1 MIVKVKNKEVK
12 IPDEEIKNLMDK
24 LELTEQEAIQTW
36 LEDEG
41 YEVNE
46 EVERLTAKAKANGTA
61 RINARANVEN
71 KKTTRERKANP
82 VKEEIIQILAN
93 ALKNSQNL
101 PINAI
106 KIENIGKIITF
117 KVENREFKLDLIE
130 KRQKRRQNSRLT
142 YKLT

>member
-61 RINARANVEN
+61 RVNARANVEN

-130 KRQKRRQNSRLT
+130 KRQRKAT
-142 YKLT
+142 K

>member
-12 IPDEEIKNLMDK
+12 VPDEEIKNLMDK

-61 RINARANVEN
+61 RVNARANVEN

-106 KIENIGKIITF
+106 KIENVGKIITF

-130 KRQKRRQNSRLT
+130 KRQKKAT
-142 YKLT
+142 

>member
-82 VKEEIIQILAN
+82 VKEEIIQILVN

-101 PINAI
+101 PINGI

-130 KRQKRRQNSRLT
+130 KRQKKAT
-142 YKLT
+142 

>member
-12 IPDEEIKNLMDK
+12 VPDEEIKNLMDK

-71 KKTTRERKANP
+71 KKSTRERKANP

-130 KRQKRRQNSRLT
+130 KRQKKT
-142 YKLT
+142 TK

>member
-1 MIVKVKNKEVK
+1 MMVKVKNKEVK

-71 KKTTRERKANP
+71 KKSTRERKANP

-130 KRQKRRQNSRLT
+130 KRQKKAT
-142 YKLT
+142 

>member
-12 IPDEEIKNLMDK
+12 VPDEEIKNLMDK

-41 YEVNE
+41 YEINE
-46 EVERLTAKAKANGTA
+46 EVEKLTAKAKANGTA
-61 RINARANVEN
+61 RVNARANVEN

-130 KRQKRRQNSRLT
+130 KRQKKAT
-142 YKLT
+142 

>member
-12 IPDEEIKNLMDK
+12 VPDEEIKNLMDK

-61 RINARANVEN
+61 RVNARANIEN

-106 KIENIGKIITF
+106 KIENVGKIITF

-130 KRQKRRQNSRLT
+130 KRQKKAT
-142 YKLT
+142 K

>member
-1 MIVKVKNKEVK
+1 MMVKVKNKEVK

-61 RINARANVEN
+61 RVNARANVEN

-130 KRQKRRQNSRLT
+130 KRQKKAT
-142 YKLT
+142 

>member
-24 LELTEQEAIQTW
+24 LELTEQEAIHTW

-61 RINARANVEN
+61 RVNARANVEN

-130 KRQKRRQNSRLT
+130 KRQKKT
-142 YKLT
+142 TK

>member
-12 IPDEEIKNLMDK
+12 VPDEEIKNLMDK

-71 KKTTRERKANP
+71 KKSTRERKANP

-106 KIENIGKIITF
+106 KVENIGKIITF

-130 KRQKRRQNSRLT
+130 KRQKKAT
-142 YKLT
+142 

>member
-1 MIVKVKNKEVK
+1 MMVKVKNKEVK

-130 KRQKRRQNSRLT
+130 KRQKKAT
-142 YKLT
+142 

>member
-12 IPDEEIKNLMDK
+12 VPDEEIKNLMDK

-106 KIENIGKIITF
+106 KIENVGKIITF

-130 KRQKRRQNSRLT
+130 KRQKKAT
-142 YKLT
+142 K

>member
-12 IPDEEIKNLMDK
+12 VPDEEIKNLMDK
-24 LELTEQEAIQTW
+24 LVLTEQEAIQTW

-46 EVERLTAKAKANGTA
+46 EVERLTAKAKANRTA

-130 KRQKRRQNSRLT
+130 KRQKKAT
-142 YKLT
+142 

>member
-1 MIVKVKNKEVK
+1 MMVKVKNKEVK

-61 RINARANVEN
+61 RVNARVNVEN

-106 KIENIGKIITF
+106 KIENVGKIITF

-130 KRQKRRQNSRLT
+130 KRQKKAT
-142 YKLT
+142 K

>member
-24 LELTEQEAIQTW
+24 LELIEQEAIQTW

-82 VKEEIIQILAN
+82 VKEEIIQILVN

-101 PINAI
+101 PINGI

-130 KRQKRRQNSRLT
+130 KRQKKAT
-142 YKLT
+142 

>member
-1 MIVKVKNKEVK
+1 MMIKVKNKEVK
-12 IPDEEIKNLMDK
+12 IPDEEIRNLMDK

-46 EVERLTAKAKANGTA
+46 EVERLTAKAKAKANGTA
-61 RINARANVEN
+61 RVNARANVEN

-106 KIENIGKIITF
+106 KIENVGKIITF

-130 KRQKRRQNSRLT
+130 KRQKKAT
-142 YKLT
+142 K

>member
-1 MIVKVKNKEVK
+1 MMIKVKNKEVK
-12 IPDEEIKNLMDK
+12 IPDEEIRNLMDK

-41 YEVNE
+41 YEVNK

-61 RINARANVEN
+61 RVNARANVEN

-106 KIENIGKIITF
+106 KIENVGKIITF

-130 KRQKRRQNSRLT
+130 KRQKKAT
-142 YKLT
+142 K

>member
-1 MIVKVKNKEVK
+1 MMVKVKNKEIK

-61 RINARANVEN
+61 RVNARANVEN
-71 KKTTRERKANP
+71 KKSTRERKANP

-101 PINAI
+101 PINGI

-130 KRQKRRQNSRLT
+130 KRQKKAT
-142 YKLT
+142 

>member
-1 MIVKVKNKEVK
+1 MMVKVKNKEVK

-46 EVERLTAKAKANGTA
+46 EVERLTAKAKVNGTA
-61 RINARANVEN
+61 RVNARANVEN

-130 KRQKRRQNSRLT
+130 KRQKKAT
-142 YKLT
+142 K

>member
-130 KRQKRRQNSRLT
+130 KRQKKAT
-142 YKLT
+142 

>member
-1 MIVKVKNKEVK
+1 MMIKVKNKEVK

-61 RINARANVEN
+61 RVNARANVEN

-130 KRQKRRQNSRLT
+130 KRQKKAT
-142 YKLT
+142 

>member
-1 MIVKVKNKEVK
+1 MMVKVKNREVK

-61 RINARANVEN
+61 RVNARANGEN

-106 KIENIGKIITF
+106 KIENVGKIITF

-130 KRQKRRQNSRLT
+130 KRQKKAT
-142 YKLT
+142 

>member
-1 MIVKVKNKEVK
+1 MMVKVKNKEVK
-12 IPDEEIKNLMDK
+12 IPEEEIKNLMDK

-130 KRQKRRQNSRLT
+130 KRQKKAT
-142 YKLT
+142 

>member
-12 IPDEEIKNLMDK
+12 VPDEEIKNLMDK

-130 KRQKRRQNSRLT
+130 KRQKKAT
-142 YKLT
+142 K

>member
-12 IPDEEIKNLMDK
+12 VPDEEIKNLMDK

-93 ALKNSQNL
+93 ALKNNQDL

-130 KRQKRRQNSRLT
+130 KRQKKAT
-142 YKLT
+142 

>member
-1 MIVKVKNKEVK
+1 MMIKVKNKEVK

-106 KIENIGKIITF
+106 KIENVGKIITF

-130 KRQKRRQNSRLT
+130 KRQKKAT
-142 YKLT
+142 K

>member
-12 IPDEEIKNLMDK
+12 VPDEEIKNLMDK

-93 ALKNSQNL
+93 ALKNNQNL

-130 KRQKRRQNSRLT
+130 KRQKKAT
-142 YKLT
+142 

>member
-1 MIVKVKNKEVK
+1 MMVKVKNKEVK
-12 IPDEEIKNLMDK
+12 IPDEEIRNLMDK

-61 RINARANVEN
+61 RVNARANVEN

-106 KIENIGKIITF
+106 KIENVGKIITF

-130 KRQKRRQNSRLT
+130 KRQKKT
-142 YKLT
+142 TK

>member
-12 IPDEEIKNLMDK
+12 VPDEEIKNLMDK

-71 KKTTRERKANP
+71 KKSTRERKANP

-106 KIENIGKIITF
+106 KIENVGKIITF

-130 KRQKRRQNSRLT
+130 KRQKKAT
-142 YKLT
+142 K

>member
-1 MIVKVKNKEVK
+1 MMVKVKNKEVK

-130 KRQKRRQNSRLT
+130 KRQKKAT
-142 YKLT
+142 K

>member
-12 IPDEEIKNLMDK
+12 IPDEEIKNLIDK

-82 VKEEIIQILAN
+82 VKEEIIQILVN

-101 PINAI
+101 PINGI

-130 KRQKRRQNSRLT
+130 KRQKKAT
-142 YKLT
+142 

>member
-1 MIVKVKNKEVK
+1 MMVKVKNKEIK

-61 RINARANVEN
+61 RVNARANVEN

-82 VKEEIIQILAN
+82 VKEEVIQILAN

-130 KRQKRRQNSRLT
+130 KRQKKAT
-142 YKLT
+142 

>member
-12 IPDEEIKNLMDK
+12 VPDEEIKNLMDK

-46 EVERLTAKAKANGTA
+46 EVERLTAKAKANGTTK
-61 RINARANVEN
+61 INARANVEN

-130 KRQKRRQNSRLT
+130 KRQKKAT
-142 YKLT
+142 

>member
-12 IPDEEIKNLMDK
+12 VPDEEIKNLMDK

-46 EVERLTAKAKANGTA
+46 EVERLTAKAKANGTTK
-61 RINARANVEN
+61 INARANVEN

-130 KRQKRRQNSRLT
+130 KRQKKVT
-142 YKLT
+142 

>member
-1 MIVKVKNKEVK
+1 MMVKVKNKEVK

-71 KKTTRERKANP
+71 KKSTRERKANP

-93 ALKNSQNL
+93 ALKNSQDL

-130 KRQKRRQNSRLT
+130 KRQKKAT
-142 YKLT
+142 

>member
-71 KKTTRERKANP
+71 KKSTRERKANP

-130 KRQKRRQNSRLT
+130 KRQKKAT
-142 YKLT
+142 K